1 MPFIRYTLANL
12 VRSIAIILLLLTTSS
27 LHAQNF
33 VDNGGFE
40 DYDTCPDNMSQLERC
55 RNWYIAY
62 NSPDYFNCGFYGSI
76 PECYPNSGTGLVSM
90 LGGNYSIMTS
100 VPYNELVKTKLL
112 APLKK
117 GKRYLVKF
125 QLGLGFYSDPIN
137 FIDFGLFFY
146 NHHNPLTY
154 SSYGNEC
161 FPEKPQINI
170 NPMQLTKN
178 TYTSFSFCY
187 EPIEDMDSLLIG
199 PFCNF
204 LTATAPLVLV
214 NFMFD
219 DLSITEIGELDFTS
233 DKTVLCDSG
242 VVNFT
247 SLTDTVYAIKAWG
260 FESANPDTSTIVNP
274 SGIFYNQQGA
284 YDVYMVTKSVCGID
298 TVMYRDYIKVQADS
312 NYLFDNDTLTRCSS
326 DVVFLSIIPGVYK
339 SIQWNNGFTARSQYV
354 NEDGWY
360 KCSAV
365 GVCDSIVDSIY
376 VDSRYCPCDVFVPSA
391 FTPDEDGINDDFR
404 AYGEVSNFHLR
415 VYNRYAQMIFESDQ
429 VDLGWD
435 GTHEGQ
441 KVPLGVYVYRV
452 DFVNCKNE
460 FVTKRGVVTALY

>member
-1 MPFIRYTLANL
+1 MPISRYNLAA
-12 VRSIAIILLLLTTSS
+12 VIRSIAVIILLLTTSIS
-27 LHAQNF
+27 HAQNF

-62 NSPDYFNCGFYGSI
+62 NSPDYFNCGFYGTI

-90 LGGNYSIMTS
+90 LGGNYSIMTT
-100 VPYNELVKTKLL
+100 VPYNELIKTKLL

-146 NHHNPLTY
+146 NHYNTLTY

-199 PFCNF
+199 PFCNY

-247 SLTDTVYAIKAWG
+247 SLADTVYTVKAWG
-260 FESANPDTSTIVNP
+260 FESGNPDTSTSVNP
-274 SGIFYNQQGA
+274 TGIFYNQQGT

-298 TVMYRDYIKVQADS
+298 TVMYHDYIKVQSDS

-326 DVVFLSIIPGVYK
+326 DVVQLSIIPGVYN
-339 SIQWNNGFTARSQYV
+339 SIQWNNGFTGRAQYV

-360 KCSAV
+360 RCSAV
-365 GVCDSIVDSIY
+365 GVCDTIVDSIY

-391 FTPDEDGINDDFR
+391 FTPDEDGINDVFR
-404 AYGEVSNFHLR
+404 TYGEVSNFHLR

-429 VDLGWD
+429 IDLGWD
-435 GTHEGQ
+435 GTHEGH

>member
-1 MPFIRYTLANL
+1 MPFVRYKFSVMLFRLIVVCLFCFVNSTK
-12 VRSIAIILLLLTTSS
+12 
-27 LHAQNF
+27 AQNF
-33 VDNGGFE
+33 VVNGGFE

-62 NSPDYFNCGFYGSI
+62 NSPDFFNCNFAGTI
-76 PECYPNSGTGLVSM
+76 PETFAYSGSGWVSM
-90 LGGNYSIMTS
+90 LGGNYALLST
-100 VPYNELVKTKLL
+100 VPYNELIKTKMPS
-112 APLKK
+112 PLKK

-125 QLGLGFYSDPIN
+125 QLGLGFYSDPVN
-137 FIDFGLFFY
+137 FIDFGLYFY
-146 NHHNPLTY
+146 NHYNTLTY

-178 TYTSFSFCY
+178 SYTSFSFCY

-204 LTATAPLVLV
+204 LTATAPQVLV

-219 DLSITEIGELDFTS
+219 DLSITEIGDLDFTS
-233 DKTVLCDSG
+233 DRNILCDSG
-242 VVNFT
+242 YVNFT
-247 SLTDTVYAIKAWG
+247 SLSDSVYTVKAWS
-260 FESANPDTSTIVNP
+260 FEGANPDTSTNENP
-274 SGIFYNQQGA
+274 SSIFYNQQGT

-298 TVMYRDYIKVQADS
+298 TVMYHDYIKVQSDS

-326 DVVFLSIIPGVYK
+326 DVVQLSVIPGVYK
-339 SIQWNNGFTARSQYV
+339 SIQWNNGFTGRAQYV

-360 KCSAV
+360 RCSAV
-365 GVCDSIVDSIY
+365 GVCDTIVDSIY

-391 FTPDEDGINDDFR
+391 FTPDEDGINDIFR

-429 VDLGWD
+429 IDLGWD
-435 GTHEGQ
+435 GSHEGQ